1 MEKVILVD
9 AQDREVGVEEK
20 LKAHL
25 SGKLHRA
32 VSVFIFNKQG
42 EMLLQ
47 QRAFSKYHSGGLWS
61 NTCCGHPRPC
71 ETPIEAAERRLWE
84 EMGIRTSI
92 NKLFDFTY
100 RVELD
105 KGLIEHEFDHVF
117 HGEFE
122 GVFEANPQEVAAWKW
137 MSMQDLEKALETESG
152 HFTYWFKLIF
162 PRISLAGKPFLLS
175 LAN

>member
-42 EMLLQ
+42 ETLLQ

-61 NTCCGHPRPC
+61 NTCCGHPRPG
-71 ETPIEAAERRLWE
+71 ETPLKAAERRLQE
-84 EMGIRTSI
+84 EMGISASL
-92 NKLFDFTY
+92 NKIFDFTY
-100 RVELD
+100 RAELD

-117 HGEFE
+117 YGEFE

-137 MSMQDLEKALETESG
+137 MSMQDLEKAIQSESA

-162 PRISLAGKPFLLS
+162 PRILAHV
-175 LAN
+175 